1 LPRANSPSSET
12 DRGSASVLG
21 ALLICSLLAIVS
33 GICLLGQVVVA
44 RHRVQSAADL
54 AALAG
59 AAGLPA
65 GERSA
70 CVRATAPAAAVR
82 TVVRD
87 CTVLGLDVVVT
98 VEEPV
103 RLGHWQLAQASA
115 AARAG
120 PP

>member
-1 LPRANSPSSET
+1 
-12 DRGSASVLG
+12 VLG
-21 ALLICSLLAIVS
+21 ALLICSLLAITL

-54 AALAG
+54 AALAA

-65 GERSA
+65 GEHAA
-70 CVRATAPAAAVR
+70 CVRATAPAVAVR
-82 TVVRD
+82 TVVRG
-87 CTVLGLDVVVT
+87 CTVVGLDVVVT
-98 VEEPV
+98 IEVPV
-103 RLGHWQLAQASA
+103 RLGRWQLAQASA